1 MNRLSNISLIALALI
16 AIACTDSTP
25 QETETVT
32 AAKPAASAVVPKV
45 SASTIIPQISV
56 QLYSVKDALKA
67 DFKQTLTSIA
77 AMGFAGVEFAGDF
90 GPYGDDP
97 QGLKDYLSSLG
108 LQASGAHVRFK
119 HFDADNFAKS
129 VAFYQTLGVD
139 SVIVPWD
146 ERANDPDKINELVS
160 DLNKL
165 NEQLKAEGLRFGY
178 HNHDEEFEAYQQHTF
193 WDQIAR
199 NTSDDFVMQ
208 MDVGWVAYA
217 EKSPVL
223 YINRYPNRTQT
234 THFKAKLPKSF
245 VATEALAEKRAIIG
259 EDMTDWP
266 AVISSNIAVG
276 GTQWF
281 VVEQEEYPDGLT
293 PLEAVALS
301 KKGLDRII
309 KTL

>member
-1 MNRLSNISLIALALI
+1 MNRLSNISLIALSLMV
-16 AIACTDSTP
+16 IACTDSTP
-25 QETETVT
+25 QETVTVT
-32 AAKPAASAVVPKV
+32 AAKPGTSASAAKVEAATSLPK
-45 SASTIIPQISV
+45 ISV
-56 QLYSVKDALKA
+56 QLYSVKDDLKA
-67 DFKQTLTSIA
+67 DFKQTITRIA
-77 AMGFAGVEFAGDF
+77 AMGFSGVEFAGDF
-90 GPYGDDP
+90 GPYADDP
-97 QGLKDYLSSLG
+97 QGLKDYLASLG

-119 HFDADNFAKS
+119 HFDETHFAKS
-129 VAFYQTLGVD
+129 VAFYKTLGVD

-199 NTSDDFVMQ
+199 NTADDFVMQ

-245 VATEALAEKRAIIG
+245 VATEALAGKRAIIG
-259 EDMTDWP
+259 EDMIDWP
-266 AVISSNIAVG
+266 AVINSNITVG

-281 VVEQEEYPDGLT
+281 VVEQEEYPDGLS
-293 PLEAVALS
+293 PLESVALS
-301 KKGLDRII
+301 KAGLDKII
-309 KTL
+309 SNL

>member
-1 MNRLSNISLIALALI
+1 MNRLSSISLITLALI
-16 AIACTDSTP
+16 GAACTDPAPSSTAM
-25 QETETVT
+25 T
-32 AAKPAASAVVPKV
+32 ATQSTDSTSQAHAQT
-45 SASTIIPQISV
+45 SASIPKISV
-56 QLYSVKDALKA
+56 QLYSVKEDLKA
-67 DFKQTLTSIA
+67 DFKQTLTQIA
-77 AMGFAGVEFAGDF
+77 AMGFSGVEFAGDF
-90 GPYGDDP
+90 GPYADDP
-97 QGLKDYLSSLG
+97 QGLKTYLESLG
-108 LQASGAHVRFK
+108 LQASGAHVRLK
-119 HFDADNFAKS
+119 HFNADNFASS

-146 ERANDPDKINELVS
+146 ERANDPEKINELVS

-165 NEQLKAEGLRFGY
+165 NKQLKAEGLRFGY
-178 HNHDEEFEAYQQHTF
+178 HNHDEEFETYQQHTF

-199 NTSDDFVMQ
+199 NTTDDFVMQ

-217 EKSPVL
+217 EKNPVL

-245 VATEALAEKRAIIG
+245 VATEEFAGKRAIIG

-266 AVISSNIAVG
+266 AVINSNIAVG

-309 KTL
+309 EKL